1 MSKKQKKID
10 AEVTLQNSQSQDQ
23 ISEGVVFADKKSK
36 NQMKNDTNSKEKDKK
51 KPKKEKKEK
60 KGGLI
65 KKTKETASEL
75 KKVTWPGFGEVVK
88 KTGIVIAFVVLF
100 GIFLF
105 VVNLVLGGLANLLMG
120 NPFLK

>member
-10 AEVTLQNSQSQDQ
+10 AEVALKNSETQDQ

-36 NQMKNDTNSKEKDKK
+36 QQMKIDKNSKEKDKK
-51 KPKKEKKEK
+51 KPKKEKEK
-60 KGGLI
+60 KGGFI

-75 KKVTWPGFGEVVK
+75 KKVTWPSFGEVVK
-88 KTGIVIAFVVLF
+88 KTGIVIAFVLIF
-100 GIFLF
+100 GLFLF
-105 VVNLVLGGLANLLMG
+105 VVNFVLGGLSNLLLG